1 MKTGGRIVSVFGVNP
16 SRIGGGEVFAR
27 ALSERLAERNWESV
41 LCYQSLPEGDVRRFL
56 ELPNVTFDV
65 LKDAWKFAARPA
77 GDLAAILKRHPADI
91 LHLYF
96 TGFLSPYPWVAR
108 SRGVSKVFFTDQ
120 GSHPEGYVATR
131 RPAWKRLAA
140 RALNLPLNHVV
151 CISDYN
157 VDCMLRRDLID
168 ARRVTRI
175 YNSVDLAAAHGDGA
189 AFRLRHGVPAGV
201 PVVAQASWMIPEK
214 GITDLI
220 DAARIVIDRIP
231 QAHFLL
237 AGEGKHREEYMKRA
251 RDLGMEKHFTWT
263 GLVHN
268 PVADG
273 LYAAADVVCQVSRW
287 EEAFGWVIAEA
298 MAASRPLV
306 ATRVGGIP
314 ELVADGANGF
324 LVPVRAP
331 DQIAQR
337 VIQLLEDPA
346 LRARMGAAGRL
357 AAEQKFDLSR
367 NLDTLMRAYG
377 FDSAPETEPR
387 R

>member
-1 MKTGGRIVSVFGVNP
+1 MKRAGRLVSVFGVKP

-27 ALSERLAERNWESV
+27 ALSSRLAGRGWESV
-41 LCYQSLPEGDVRRFL
+41 LCYESLPEGEVRRFL

-65 LKDAWKFAARPA
+65 LKDAWKFAARQA
-77 GDLAAILKRHPADI
+77 ADLAGILKRHPADI

-108 SRGVSKVFFTDQ
+108 WRGVTKVFFTDQ
-120 GSHPEGYVATR
+120 GSHPEGYVAMR
-131 RPAWKRLAA
+131 RPPWKRLAA
-140 RALNLPLNHVV
+140 RALNLPLNQVI

-157 VDCMLRRDLID
+157 VGCMLRRDLID
-168 ARRVTRI
+168 ARRVRRI

-189 AFRLRHGVPAGV
+189 AFRLRHGVPAGA

-220 DAARIVIDRIP
+220 EAARVVLDRIP

-237 AGEGKHREEYMKRA
+237 AGEGKHRNEYMAMA
-251 RDLGMEKHFTWT
+251 RDLGMEDHFTWT
-263 GLVHN
+263 GLVQN
-268 PVADG
+268 PVAEG

-298 MAASRPLV
+298 MAAGRPLV

-314 ELVADGANGF
+314 ELVADGESGF
-324 LVPVRAP
+324 LVAPRAP
-331 DQIAQR
+331 AEIAGR
-337 VIQLLEDPA
+337 LVQLLEDST
-346 LRARMGAAGRL
+346 LRTRLGAAGRL
-357 AAEQKFDLSR
+357 AAEQKFDLTR
-367 NLDTLMRAYG
+367 NLDALMRAYG
-377 FDSAPETEPR
+377 FE
-387 R
+387 

>member
-1 MKTGGRIVSVFGVNP
+1 MKPAGRVVSVFGVNP

-27 ALSERLAERNWESV
+27 ALSSRLAGHGWESV
-41 LCYQSLPEGDVRRFL
+41 LCYQFLPEGEVRKFL

-65 LKDAWKFAARPA
+65 LQDAWRFAARPA
-77 GDLAAILKRHPADI
+77 RHLAAILQRHPADI

-108 SRGVSKVFFTDQ
+108 CRGVDKVFFTDQ

-140 RALNLPLNHVV
+140 RALNFPLNRVF

-157 VDCMLRRDLID
+157 VDCMLRRDLIG
-168 ARRVTRI
+168 AGRVTRI

-189 AFRLRHGVPAGV
+189 AFRLRHGVPAGA

-214 GITDLI
+214 GITDLVE
-220 DAARIVIDRIP
+220 AARIVLERIP
-231 QAHFLL
+231 QAHFVL
-237 AGEGKHREEYMKRA
+237 AGEGKHRQQYMAMA
-251 RDLGMEKHFTWT
+251 RDLGMESHFTWT

-268 PVADG
+268 PVAEG
-273 LYAAADVVCQVSRW
+273 LYAASDVVCQVSRW

-314 ELVADGANGF
+314 ELVTDGESGF
-324 LVPVRAP
+324 LVAPRAP
-331 DQIAQR
+331 AEIAR
-337 VIQLLEDPA
+337 RLVQLLEDSE

-357 AAEQKFDLSR
+357 AAERKFDLTF

-377 FDSAPETEPR
+377 FE
-387 R
+387 

>member
-1 MKTGGRIVSVFGVNP
+1 MRPIEPAGRVVSVFGVNP

-27 ALSERLAERNWESV
+27 ALSARLAAHGWESV
-41 LCYQSLPEGDVRRFL
+41 LCYQSLPEGEVRRFL
-56 ELPNVTFDV
+56 ELPNVAFDV

-77 GDLAAILKRHPADI
+77 LDLAAILKRHPAGI

-108 SRGVSKVFFTDQ
+108 CRGVGKVFFTDQ

-140 RALNLPLNHVV
+140 RALNLPLNRVF

-157 VDCMLRRDLID
+157 VECMLRRDMID
-168 ARRVTRI
+168 ASRVMRI

-189 AFRLRHGVPAGV
+189 AFRLRHGVPPDA

-214 GITDLI
+214 GITDLVE
-220 DAARIVIDRIP
+220 AARLVLDRIP
-231 QAHFLL
+231 HAHFLL
-237 AGEGKHREEYMKRA
+237 AGEGKHRHEYMAMA
-251 RDLGMEKHFTWT
+251 RGLGMESHFTWT

-268 PVADG
+268 PVAEG

-298 MAASRPLV
+298 MAAARPLV

-314 ELVADGANGF
+314 ELVTDGETGF
-324 LVPVRAP
+324 LVPPRAP
-331 DQIAQR
+331 AQIAER
-337 VIQLLEDPA
+337 LVQLLQDAA
-346 LRARMGAAGRL
+346 LRARLGDAGRR
-357 AAEQKFDLSR
+357 AAERKFDLSA

-377 FDSAPETEPR
+377 FD
-387 R
+387 

>member
-1 MKTGGRIVSVFGVNP
+1 MKPTGRMVSVFGVQP

-27 ALSERLAERNWESV
+27 ALSERLAERGWESV

-77 GDLAAILKRHPADI
+77 RDLGAILKRHPADI

-108 SRGVSKVFFTDQ
+108 LRGVAKVFFTDQ
-120 GSHPEGYVATR
+120 GSHPEGYVAAR

-140 RALNLPLNHVV
+140 RALNVPLNHVI

-157 VDCMLRRDLID
+157 VECMLRRDLID
-168 ARRVTRI
+168 ASRVTRI
-175 YNSVDLAAAHGDGA
+175 YNSVDLAAVHGDGA
-189 AFRLRHGVPAGV
+189 AFRLRHGVPAGA

-220 DAARIVIDRIP
+220 EAARIVLDRIP

-237 AGEGKHREEYMKRA
+237 AGEGKHRTQFMAMA
-251 RDLGMEKHFTWT
+251 RDLGMEKSFTWT

-268 PVADG
+268 PVVDG

-298 MAASRPLV
+298 MAAARPVV

-314 ELVADGANGF
+314 ELVSDGGNGF
-324 LVPVRAP
+324 LVAPRAP
-331 DQIAQR
+331 AEIAQR
-337 VIQLLEDPA
+337 VIQLLEDSE
-346 LRARMGAAGRL
+346 LRTRMGAAGRHD
-357 AAEQKFDLSR
+357 AEAKFDLTR
-367 NLDTLMRAYG
+367 NLDTLMHAYG
-377 FDSAPETEPR
+377 LE
-387 R
+387 

>member
-1 MKTGGRIVSVFGVNP
+1 MQPSGRVVSVFGVNP
-16 SRIGGGEVFAR
+16 TRIGGGEVFAR
-27 ALSERLAERNWESV
+27 ALSSRLAARGWESV

-108 SRGVSKVFFTDQ
+108 LRGVAKVCFTDQ

-140 RALNLPLNHVV
+140 RALNLPLNQVI

-168 ARRVTRI
+168 SARVRRI
-175 YNSVDLAAAHGDGA
+175 YNSVDLAAVHGDGA
-189 AFRLRHGVPAGV
+189 AFRARHGVPAGA

-220 DAARIVIDRIP
+220 EAARIVLQRIP
-231 QAHFLL
+231 EAHFIL
-237 AGEGKHREEYMKRA
+237 AGEGKHRAEYMAMA
-251 RDLGMEKHFTWT
+251 RDLGMERHFTWT
-263 GLVHN
+263 GQVQN
-268 PVADG
+268 PVAEG
-273 LYAAADVVCQVSRW
+273 LYTAADVVCQVSRW

-298 MAASRPLV
+298 MAAGRPLV

-314 ELVADGANGF
+314 ELVTDGVSGF
-324 LVPVRAP
+324 LVPARAP
-331 DQIAQR
+331 EEIAQR

-346 LRARMGAAGRL
+346 LRARMGAAGRQV
-357 AAEQKFDLSR
+357 AEQKFDLER
-367 NLDTLMRAYG
+367 NLDALMLAYG
-377 FDSAPETEPR
+377 FE
-387 R
+387 